1 MRRVL
6 LLSLALTALA
16 AWPISAG
23 AHEKASAYSSA
34 FGSYFG
40 EGQPVGML
48 GMSALDDPQPLE
60 GTGKNMRIIAN
71 LPLKGTVAGSDI
83 ELAGDYAY
91 VGSYG
96 EGMVII
102 DISDPFNPKRA
113 GVFKCAGGSQFD
125 VQLQPGSNPK
135 YAVLAVESQSGTK
148 ECHKND
154 EGFALIDISDKAN
167 PTEVAFVGQ
176 APNEGNLTEGAHNT
190 TMDWP
195 YLYVDQYLPHGT
207 RGAVDIFDLRKL
219 IADPLDRKPIGI
231 VPTTEG
237 GAHDLQV
244 DHRPDGKVIAYAA
257 SIGFT
262 DTFDVTD
269 PTKPKILQRLDAP
282 SHGVGISHGIE
293 PNFDRTL
300 AIESDEFGGG
310 SGLPGCGGGEE
321 RIPPPLGAASVAE
334 PGALHFLRL
343 TKEGLI
349 KGAGTTGAA
358 VRGQPV
364 DQGSVFNIPAQPN
377 ASDEQGCTAHVFW
390 QAPDENRLTVA
401 WYGRGTRIVD
411 FSNPADPKELGHFI
425 PKGAETW
432 SAKPHK
438 GYIFT
443 GDTVR
448 GMDVLEYTGED
459 CSKWPTTSGAA
470 EVQRD
475 RYQGATAPAATD
487 APKSTPSRGPA
498 TPASADTPPTC
509 SGSKPKQQ
517 TGGQQQC
524 RDNDPAPTL
533 PDGPGTGGTGGSAC
547 PGGTNQQNQQNQNQ
561 QGGQQGQPTACT
573 SNAGFS
579 RATARSAGRSGG
591 VTFDFA
597 RRVSQPATVDVFQQS
612 VGRKVTGERLV
623 KRFTNK
629 TGPFTWNGR
638 DKRGRKVPTGFYFA
652 RFRVAAPNG
661 QADTVR
667 VTLGRSQGRF
677 SPRRAFYRR
686 DSCGTLKTFKLSRPV
701 FGGKR
706 SSSLGIAYRL
716 NQPGRV
722 QVTVTNARERTIRRY
737 AASDVAAGVT
747 KRLTLSP
754 KGLARGD
761 YRVKLS
767 VTRNGQT
774 TTSTLTANR
783 L

>member
-1 MRRVL
+1 M
-6 LLSLALTALA
+6 
-16 AWPISAG
+16 SAVG
-23 AHEKASAYSSA
+23 HDKGTTYSSA
-34 FGSYFG
+34 FASYFA
-40 EGQPVGML
+40 EGNPVGML
-48 GMSALDDPQPLE
+48 GADTFAEPQPLE
-60 GTGKNMRIIAN
+60 GTGKNMRIVGN
-71 LPLKGTVAGSDI
+71 LPLQGTVAGSDI

-113 GVFKCAGGSQFD
+113 GVFKCGGGSQFD
-125 VQLQPGSNPK
+125 IQLQPGSNPK
-135 YAVLAVESQSGTK
+135 YAVMAIESPSTAK
-148 ECHKND
+148 ECFKGN

-167 PTEVAFVGQ
+167 PKEVTFVGEK
-176 APNEGNLTEGAHNT
+176 PEEGGLTDGAHNT

-195 YLYVDQYLPHGT
+195 YLYVDQYLPTHGSI
-207 RGAVDIFDLRKL
+207 GGQVDIFDLRKL
-219 IADPLDRKPIGI
+219 IANPLDRKPIALI
-231 VPTTEG
+231 PTRGG

-244 DHRPDGKVIAYAA
+244 DHRLDANGKPIAIAYAA

-262 DTFDVTD
+262 DTYDVTD
-269 PTKPKILQRLDAP
+269 PTKPRILQRLDSPA
-282 SHGVGISHGIE
+282 HGVGISHGIE

-310 SGLPGCGGGEE
+310 SGLPGCGGTEE
-321 RIPPPLGAASVAE
+321 RIPPPAGAASVAE
-334 PGALHFLRL
+334 PGALHFLKL
-343 TKEGLI
+343 NKDGTI
-349 KGAGTTGAA
+349 KATGD
-358 VRGQPV
+358 VV
-364 DQGSVFNIPAQPN
+364 DQGPVFNIPAQPN
-377 ASDEQGCTAHVFW
+377 SLDEQGCTAHVFW

-411 FSNPADPKELGHFI
+411 FSNPADPKELGHFV
-425 PKGAETW
+425 PKNGETW
-432 SAKPHK
+432 SAKPHR
-438 GYIFT
+438 GFIFT

-448 GMDVLEYTGED
+448 GMDVLEYTGEN
-459 CSKWPTTSGAA
+459 CSRWPTTSGAA

-475 RYQGATAPAATD
+475 RYQGAAFKIPASEGGLTRTNAPA
-487 APKSTPSRGPA
+487 STPARPGLPGDAGCSRPA
-498 TPASADTPPTC
+498 R
-509 SGSKPKQQ
+509 
-517 TGGQQQC
+517 TGGTEQC
-524 RDNDPAPTL
+524 KDDDPSPTL
-533 PDGPGTGGTGGSAC
+533 PDAPGTGGTGGANC
-547 PGGTNQQNQQNQNQ
+547 KPAGGSQQQQQQSQNQNQNQNQ
-561 QGGQQGQPTACT
+561 QAQPTACT

-591 VTFDFA
+591 VTFDFT
-597 RRVSQPATVDVFQQS
+597 RRVNQPATVDVFQQS
-612 VGRKVTGERLV
+612 VGRKVTGEKLV
-623 KRFTNK
+623 KRFANK
-629 TGPFTWNGR
+629 TAAFSWDGR
-638 DKRGRKVPTGFYFA
+638 DKRGRTVPNGIYFA
-652 RFRVAAPNG
+652 RFRVEAPNG

-701 FGGKR
+701 FGGTR
-706 SSSLGIAYRL
+706 SSSLGISYRL

-722 QVTVTNARERTIRRY
+722 QVTVTNRRERTIRRY